1 MYHVV
6 ANQLGVDH
14 QGSPQNVAGP
24 SHVLPESRSTR
35 KSALDPAR
43 PRRLPRFKTKYGT
56 LQDNTT
62 TISRPW
68 LTSAWKPSHIQAL
81 SLSSHFWPFPRNGYL
96 FTSNQV
102 HCGKEKPISSIYW
115 WQHSS
120 FVTPVLATRTLE
132 ASLTTGART
141 SRPKMNVHA
150 WQQRFPQDSGT
161 VGNVKCRNRHVPI
174 TARPANGRFRIDR
187 GLPSRSISDKTLVAL

>member
-24 SHVLPESRSTR
+24 SHVLPETRRTR

-43 PRRLPRFKTKYGT
+43 PRRLPDEIRNS
-56 LQDNTT
+56 QDNNT
-62 TISRPW
+62 TIPRPW
-68 LTSAWKPSHIQAL
+68 LTSAWKPLPTQAW
-81 SLSSHFWPFPRNGYL
+81 SLSSHFWPLPRNGYL
-96 FTSNQV
+96 FTSSPV
-102 HCGKEKPISSIYW
+102 HCGKEKPTSSTYW

-120 FVTPVLATRTLE
+120 FATPVLVIRTPE
-132 ASLTTGART
+132 GSLTIGMRT
-141 SRPKMNVHA
+141 SLPKMLVHA

-161 VGNVKCRNRHVPI
+161 VGNVKCPNRHVLI
-174 TARPANGRFRIDR
+174 TARPANGRSELDW
-187 GLPSRSISDKTLVAL
+187 GPLGKSASDSY